1 MLKAKYAWDVAFPE
15 VVPDGEIFDHILK
28 NRGID
33 DVDRFFS
40 MGKESLHDPFLFEDM
55 RKAVSRIFQA
65 VSARE
70 KILVYGD
77 YDCDGISA
85 IAVLYR
91 TLRSLGAD
99 VAYDLPDRFSDG
111 YGLNLRA
118 VEEIIR
124 AGVRLVITVDNGITC
139 PEEIARLSQAGIDT
153 IVTDHHEPMGELP
166 KAFAIL
172 HAKLSSAY
180 PFKELAGVGVSYKLA
195 AALAGNDLEDL
206 LDLVMIGTV
215 ADLVLLDGENQAIV
229 NLGLDRLKKTQNPGL
244 KKLVQYSHL
253 EETNLTAIAFKIA
266 PKINSSGRLGKAK
279 DAVRLLVSDSEEEVG
294 SLILEIE
301 AHHAERKDLTD
312 DAYAKCERLVRDE
325 DRVLVIAAPDLH
337 EGVIG
342 ICAQKIAEKYQK
354 STCIICTGED
364 ALGKGS
370 MRSYGEDNI
379 LAFLKGS
386 ADLLVR
392 YGGHSQAAGL
402 AIEIANIPAFRERL
416 NRLAVP
422 QGRPSLSVD
431 MKVSVSGVSPA
442 TIRRLE
448 HFSFFTARFLFSDL
462 EVLAKTVMTGKHTKL
477 LVSDGIRTVEAIA
490 FNNLECFHG
499 LEPGDRVDIVGGLSL
514 NSWRN
519 RETVQILIKDVACGH
534 FQVLDL
540 RNAGAFEE
548 ALPDLRHSPETLVLD
563 EEIPWE
569 EFDLPSLVTQ
579 KRPATVAVASQKR
592 LPLCERLLKKE
603 TIGSVYRLLAR
614 PGGATLSVLETDSRT
629 PRWALSPLLR
639 IFAEL
644 GLVAVDGDRYTAL
657 ESAEKRNLA
666 DSPTYRRLIEA
677 NRQASFLANEST
689 QTIHAYFTNLMEA
702 QTL

>member
-1 MLKAKYAWDVAFPE
+1 MLKAKYGWDVAYPDI
-15 VVPDGEIFDHILK
+15 VPDREIFDHILK

-55 RKAVSRIFQA
+55 DKAVSRIIRA
-65 VSARE
+65 ISARE
-70 KILVYGD
+70 KILVFGD

-91 TLRSLGAD
+91 TLRGLGAE

-124 AGVRLVITVDNGITC
+124 SGTRLVITVDNGITC
-139 PEEIARLSQAGIDT
+139 PEEIARLSEAGIDT
-153 IVTDHHEPMGELP
+153 IVTDHHEPMGQLP
-166 KAFAIL
+166 KAHAIL
-172 HAKLSSAY
+172 HAKLSSRY

-195 AALAGNDLEDL
+195 TALAGTPLEEL
-206 LDLVMIGTV
+206 LDLVMVGTV

-229 NLGLDRLKKTQNPGL
+229 NLGLEQLKKTVNPGL
-244 KKLVQYSHL
+244 RKLVQYSHL
-253 EETNLTAIAFKIA
+253 EEINLTAIAFKIA

-279 DAVRLLVSDSEEEVG
+279 DAVRLLVSDSDEEVNR
-294 SLILEIE
+294 LILDIE

-312 DAYAKCERLVRDE
+312 DAYAKCELLVRDE
-325 DRVLVIAAPDLH
+325 DRVLVIASPEIH

-364 ALGKGS
+364 SLGKGS
-370 MRSYGEDNI
+370 MRSYGDDDI
-379 LAFLKGS
+379 LGFLKGS

-402 AIEIANIPAFRERL
+402 AIEIADIPAFRERL

-422 QGRPSLSVD
+422 QGRPDLPVD
-431 MKVSVSGVSPA
+431 MKVSLSGVSPA

-462 EVLAKTVMTGKHTKL
+462 EVVSKTVMTGKHSKL
-477 LVSDGIRTVEAIA
+477 LLSDGIRTVEGIA
-490 FNNLECFHG
+490 FNNLEYFHC
-499 LEPGDRVDIVGGLSL
+499 LEPGDRVDVVGGLSL

-519 RETVQILIKDVACGH
+519 RETVQIMIKDLACGH

-540 RNAGAFEE
+540 RNADAFAT
-548 ALPDLRHSPETLVLD
+548 ALPLLRRSPETLVLD

-569 EFDLPSLVTQ
+569 DFDLPSLVTEN
-579 KRPATVAVASQKR
+579 RPGTVAVGPLKR
-592 LPLCERLLKKE
+592 LSLCERLMKKE
-603 TIGSVYRLLAR
+603 GIGSLYRMLSK
-614 PGGATLSVLETDSRT
+614 PGGITLPVLEEMSRI
-629 PRWALSPLLR
+629 PAWALSPVLR
-639 IFAEL
+639 IFSEL
-644 GLVAVDGDRYTAL
+644 GLLAEDDGRFSAVDA
-657 ESAEKRNLA
+657 AEKRNLA

-689 QTIHAYFTNLMEA
+689 SSIHAYFTNLMEA
-702 QTL
+702 QSS